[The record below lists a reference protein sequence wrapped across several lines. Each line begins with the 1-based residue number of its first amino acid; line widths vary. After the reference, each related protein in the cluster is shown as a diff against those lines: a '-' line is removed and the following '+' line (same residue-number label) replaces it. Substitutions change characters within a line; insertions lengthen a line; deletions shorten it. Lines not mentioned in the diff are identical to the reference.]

1 VTLDRDEGLRPDT
14 TLAALASLE
23 PVYPGGTT
31 TAGNASQLSDGAAA
45 VVMMDADEACRR
57 GLSILGGAM
66 RPPR

>member
-1 VTLDRDEGLRPDT
+1 MTLDRDEGPRPDT
-14 TLAALASLE
+14 TLAARAALE

-57 GLSILGGAM
+57 GLSVCDDA
-66 RPPR
+66 